1 MNTRQAPTYLQ
12 GRAGNVVRAG
22 RLAFALSL
30 VEARHLLGVMRQAAI
45 AIGLL
50 VAVFSAAAQP
60 VTLNLKDADIQSLI
74 QTVSSITGKNFII
87 DPRVK
92 GKVTVVAS
100 DPMSEEEV
108 YEVFLSVLRVHGFAA
123 VPSGDVTKIV
133 PEANAKQDSIPN
145 AGQQLLPGRD
155 QMVTLVI
162 PLENVAAAQLVPVL
176 RPLVPPQG
184 HLAAYA
190 PTNVLIVSDRAA
202 NVDRLKQIIKRV
214 DLASEEEVE
223 VVRLE
228 HASASEVVRIIA
240 SLIPQRGGPEG
251 AASAVRVVADDRTNS
266 VIMSGERAQR
276 LRYRTI
282 LAHLDT
288 PLVTSGNTHVIYLRY
303 AKAQDLVAI
312 LQGVSTSYGGP
323 QGGAE
328 GAAPGPGQSKI
339 DIQADESTNALVVTA
354 PPDTLATLKQVIAQ
368 LDIRRAQVQIE
379 AVIADITS
387 DRAAELG
394 VNWIIDGSDQSPG
407 AVGVINLGDGLN
419 RGRFLLD
426 DVDNLPDTFAF
437 PGGATVGIGK
447 LSGTFQFAAVIK
459 ALAAD
464 GDTNLLST
472 PTLVTLDNEEAE
484 IVVGDNV
491 PFVTGQFTNTGAS
504 EGAVNPFQ
512 TIQRE
517 DVGLTLRVKPQ
528 INEGNSIRM
537 EITQEV
543 SSLRSRA
550 ASELVGASDIT
561 TTKRSIKTTVLA
573 DDGQVIV
580 LGGLI
585 DDTSRENFNKVP
597 GLGDIPGLGKLFQ
610 YRDTQLSKR
619 NLMVFIRPVIIR
631 EPDSATSLTNRKYTY
646 MRNQQLI
653 QQEEGISLLPDET
666 VPVLPTPEQIEKQ
679 DGLTPVYTSREDAG
693 DQAEVERF
701 KNAQQY
707 DFSDTESLP
716 NW

>member
-1 MNTRQAPTYLQ
+1 MMTKLRQ
-12 GRAGNVVRAG
+12 
-22 RLAFALSL
+22 FA
-30 VEARHLLGVMRQAAI
+30 VAM
-45 AIGLL
+45 LL
-50 VAVFSAAAQP
+50 VTTVLCAVAQP

-74 QTVSSITGKNFII
+74 QTVSSITGKNFIV

-123 VPSGDVTKIV
+123 VPSGDVIKIV

-145 AGQQLLPGRD
+145 AGQQGLPGRD

-184 HLAAYA
+184 HLAAYS

-202 NVDRLKQIIKRV
+202 NVDRLRQIIKRV

-223 VVRLE
+223 VVRLQ
-228 HASASEVVRIIA
+228 HASASEVVRILA
-240 SLIPQRGGPEG
+240 SLAPQRGGPEG
-251 AASAVRVVADDRTNS
+251 VGTASVRLVADDRTNS

-282 LAHLDT
+282 VAHLDT

-303 AKAQDLVAI
+303 AKAPDLVAL
-312 LQGVSTSYGGP
+312 LQGVSSSYGGS
-323 QGGAE
+323 QGGGAE
-328 GAAPGPGQSKI
+328 GAPAVPGLSKI

-354 PPDTLATLKQVIAQ
+354 PQDTLATLKQVIAQ

-387 DRAAELG
+387 DRAAQLG
-394 VNWIIDGSDQSPG
+394 VNWIIDASDQSPG

-426 DVDNLPDTFAF
+426 SGADIGDGSNF

-447 LSGTFQFAAVIK
+447 LSGSVQFAAVIS
-459 ALAAD
+459 ALASD

-512 TIQRE
+512 TIERQ

-543 SSLRSRA
+543 SSLRSAA
-550 ASELVGASDIT
+550 ASVAVGASDIT

-585 DDTSRENFNKVP
+585 DDTSREVLNKVP
-597 GLGDIPGLGKLFQ
+597 GLGDIPILGKLFQ
-610 YRDTQLSKR
+610 YRDTELAKR

-631 EPDSATSLTNRKYTY
+631 EPNSATVLTNRKYSY
-646 MRNQQLI
+646 IRDQQLL
-653 QQEEGISLLPDET
+653 QQADGISLLPDAS
-666 VPVLPTPEQIEKQ
+666 VPVLPTPEEIEKQ
-679 DGLTPVYTSREDAG
+679 GGLTPVYQSRVESEI
-693 DQAEVERF
+693 EVEQ
-701 KNAQQY
+701 KGLTNGQQFDY
-707 DFSDTESLP
+707 SDKESLP
-716 NW
+716 EW